1 MRSEELRESAQPL
14 RDKSRVFALRIVRLY
29 LYLKENHR
37 EFVLSKQVLRS
48 GTAIGALVAEARF
61 AESKSDLLHKLTI
74 ALKEASETEYW
85 LQLLYDAQ
93 LITSKMHKDINADLD
108 ELLRLLI
115 ASTKTIKKQI
125 TRK

>member
-14 RDKSRVFALRIVRLY
+14 RDKSRLFALRIVRLHH
-29 LYLKENHR
+29 LKENHR

-93 LITSKMHKDINADLD
+93 LITPKMHEDINGDLD

-115 ASTKTIKKQI
+115 SSTKTIKKQ
-125 TRK
+125 TTKK

>member
-1 MRSEELRESAQPL
+1 MRSEELTESAQPL

-93 LITSKMHKDINADLD
+93 LITSKMHKDINADCD

-115 ASTKTIKKQI
+115 SSTKTIKKQI
-125 TRK
+125 TKK

>member
-1 MRSEELRESAQPL
+1 VRSEELTGNTQPL
-14 RDKSRVFALRIVRLY
+14 RDKSRIFALRIVRLY
-29 LYLKENHR
+29 LYLKETHK
-37 EFVLSKQVLRS
+37 EFVLSRQVLRS

-85 LQLLYDAQ
+85 LQLLSDAQ
-93 LITSKMHKDINADLD
+93 FITPKMHMDINTDLN

-125 TRK
+125 AKK